1 MLLSFLLWLLLGLL
15 RSETLA
21 DQRASGHC
29 GAGGWWVGAG
39 DAQRIVAQL
48 RGGADA
54 NAERTDF
61 GAKMRRLM
69 QNLSSG
75 PAGRAVKN

>member
-1 MLLSFLLWLLLGLL
+1 V
-15 RSETLA
+15 RSAEW
-21 DQRASGHC
+21 GV
-29 GAGGWWVGAG
+29 GAGGRWVGAG
-39 DAQRIVAQL
+39 DAQCIAARL

-61 GAKMRRLM
+61 GEKMRRLI
-69 QNLSSG
+69 QNVSFG

>member
-1 MLLSFLLWLLLGLL
+1 VG
-15 RSETLA
+15 
-21 DQRASGHC
+21 SG

-39 DAQRIVAQL
+39 DAQRIVARL

-61 GAKMRRLM
+61 GVKMRRLM

>member
-1 MLLSFLLWLLLGLL
+1 MLCGGGGGGGRV
-15 RSETLA
+15 RSAEW
-21 DQRASGHC
+21 GV
-29 GAGGWWVGAG
+29 GAGGRWVGAG
-39 DAQRIVAQL
+39 DTQRISARL

-61 GAKMRRLM
+61 GVKMRRLM
-69 QNLSSG
+69 QHLSSG

>member
-1 MLLSFLLWLLLGLL
+1 VRNAEWGV
-15 RSETLA
+15 
-21 DQRASGHC
+21 
-29 GAGGWWVGAG
+29 GAGGRWVGAG
-39 DAQRIVAQL
+39 DPQRIAARL

-61 GAKMRRLM
+61 GVNMRRLI
-69 QNLSSG
+69 QNLGSG